1 MSEQF
6 KTCMFGGF
14 AKNDVVTFI
23 AKQAEEHQS
32 KITELQTSLEEAQ
45 QRNQQLEEA
54 LRTLHSKAAVFQESS
69 QYAAELSDRV
79 EQMQAQLE
87 ALQQE
92 NEKLKGPAQSY
103 FEVKDHI
110 AEIEIS
116 AHRRTEEFRAQAI
129 TKLRALIEQQKSWC
143 NEQRGRYQGMNED
156 TLQTLRRCEQLVQ
169 KNDSEAFDRMI
180 ARLQELEDGLTN
192 E

>member
-14 AKNDVVTFI
+14 AKNDVVEFI
-23 AKQAEEHQS
+23 AKQAEEHQ
-32 KITELQTSLEEAQ
+32 KTVADLRASLEEAQ
-45 QRNQQLEEA
+45 QQNQQLEEA
-54 LRTLHSKAAVFQESS
+54 LRTLHTKAAAFQENS
-69 QYAAELSDRV
+69 QNAAELSERV
-79 EQMQAQLE
+79 ELLQAQLD
-87 ALQQE
+87 ALRQE
-92 NEKLKGPAQSY
+92 NDELKDPAQSY
-103 FEVKDHI
+103 LEIKDHI

-129 TKLRALIEQQKSWC
+129 AKLRGYIEQQKSWC
-143 NEQRGRYQGMNED
+143 NEQRGRYHGMNED

-169 KNDSEAFDRMI
+169 NNDSEAFDRMI
-180 ARLQELEDGLTN
+180 SRLQELEDGLTK